1 MSYIGGSL
9 PFFSFSFF
17 CNARLLLVK
26 ELSKFHDFLEFSFF
40 HYATGLK
47 LFYTGIKFVYD
58 AKTTSQL
65 VWCHLFFHR
74 PWVLFCI
81 FSYRFFSVSKS
92 RVTPVENHCPIYLK
106 SVICYS
112 TDSSVSRTP
121 MMCLEAPLVPALQWK
136 IFISYCKIWMWTDY
150 ELPSTGIW
158 RKANRWEIFLIFWK
172 HFVF

>member
-1 MSYIGGSL
+1 MTFLNSHFSIMPLYLSYFTLVLSL
-9 PFFSFSFF
+9 SMMRRPPLNL
-17 CNARLLLVK
+17 CG
-26 ELSKFHDFLEFSFF
+26 
-40 HYATGLK
+40 AT
-47 LFYTGIKFVYD
+47 F
-58 AKTTSQL
+58 
-65 VWCHLFFHR
+65 FFHR

-92 RVTPVENHCPIYLK
+92 RVTPVENHCSIYSK

-158 RKANRWEIFLIFWK
+158 RKANRWETFVVFWK